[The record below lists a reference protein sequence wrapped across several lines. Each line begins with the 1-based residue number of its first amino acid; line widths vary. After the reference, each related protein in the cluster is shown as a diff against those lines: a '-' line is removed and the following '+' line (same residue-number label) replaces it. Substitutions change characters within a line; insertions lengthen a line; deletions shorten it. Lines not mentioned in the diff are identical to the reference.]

1 MQEPDVVTFVNMITF
16 SPDDADRD
24 GKNTIFEYVVAED
37 YENTLVALEAINAD
51 TKYQLNVTK
60 TDSPR
65 YFNEDEIQYNATDFL
80 WF

>member
-1 MQEPDVVTFVNMITF
+1 MITF
-16 SPDDADRD
+16 IPDEADRN

-65 YFNEDEIQYNATDFL
+65 YFNEDMVQYNSTDFL